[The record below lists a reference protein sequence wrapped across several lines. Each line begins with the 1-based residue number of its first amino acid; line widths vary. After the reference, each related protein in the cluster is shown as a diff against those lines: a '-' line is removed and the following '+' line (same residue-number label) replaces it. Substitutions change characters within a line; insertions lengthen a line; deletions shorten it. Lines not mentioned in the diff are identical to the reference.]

1 MSNIDSAPK
10 VDKYA
15 ALTKNKKVG
24 NVSVSKTEKTAFA
37 PSDIVEISPMALW
50 LRELKEMSD
59 PPINKEKIAKAKER
73 LASDV
78 YKNEDVLS
86 AVVDE
91 LMEDWGI
98 D

>member
-1 MSNIDSAPK
+1 MSNIDSTHK

-15 ALTKNKKVG
+15 ALTKSKKVSG
-24 NVSVSKTEKTAFA
+24 VSVSKTEKTAFS
-37 PSDIVEISPMALW
+37 PSDIVEISPLSLW
-50 LRELKEMSD
+50 LREVKTMSD
-59 PPINKEKIAKAKER
+59 PPIDKEKIAKAKER

-86 AVVDE
+86 AVVNE
-91 LMEDWGI
+91 LMGDWGI